1 MTGDDVAGVAGGM
14 GDDAPSAMDSR
25 DKENVEVDAFGVIE
39 AEEDGLIGCICA
51 CPSNREC
58 LRA

>member
-1 MTGDDVAGVAGGM
+1 M

-39 AEEDGLIGCICA
+39 AEEDGLIGCIYA